1 MKAFQTPAP
10 HITRADRPAAELAA
24 AIQVTVARQKVQAR
38 TERLR
43 EILAHPEIAD
53 KPGTPGEL
61 AEYRHLLLDADPDS
75 TTRQFVDLTKGKPRR
90 AS

>member
-1 MKAFQTPAP
+1 MTTTP
-10 HITRADRPAAELAA
+10 RPIRDLDVPLETVQAL
-24 AIQVTVARQKVQAR
+24 VARQKVQAR

-43 EILAHPEIAD
+43 EILAHPEIAE

>member
-1 MKAFQTPAP
+1 MTTTP
-10 HITRADRPAAELAA
+10 RPIRDLDVPLETVQAL
-24 AIQVTVARQKVQAR
+24 VARQKVQAR
-38 TERLR
+38 TKRLR
-43 EILAHPEIAD
+43 EILAHPEIAE

>member
-1 MKAFQTPAP
+1 MTTTP
-10 HITRADRPAAELAA
+10 RPISALDVPLETVQAL
-24 AIQVTVARQKVQAR
+24 VARQKVQAR
-38 TERLR
+38 AERLR
-43 EILAHPEIAD
+43 EILAHPEIAE